1 MKMKMTTQTRCAR
14 AIGVLAAAAM
24 AAACGG
30 GGGGDNA
37 GGNGG
42 GGSGGNSAA
51 QLTGRGPIT
60 LAQGK
65 DTSGNVQN
73 QVNTWNSQHPNE
85 PVRLVELPED
95 ADAQRQQMVQN
106 AQTKSSA
113 YGVLNLDV
121 VWTAEFAANRWITEL
136 PRAQFDLS
144 KFLPPAI
151 KTGEYRDRLYAAP
164 WKTDAGLLYYRTDLL
179 KKAGITDPPK
189 TWAELTADCAKIK
202 GVGCYAGQFDK
213 YEGLT
218 VNFSEA
224 VDSAGGTVVND
235 QGKPNVNT
243 PQAKQGLDF
252 LVQGFQ
258 NGLIP
263 KEAITYKEEDARRAF
278 EKGNLVFLRQWPYQW
293 ALSNKKGSSKV
304 AGKFDVAPL
313 PGLSGP
319 GAPTLGGHNLAIS
332 AFTKNKATALD
343 FIKFLTSED
352 RERANL
358 LATSEAP
365 TLASLYDDAD
375 LQKKFPYL
383 PTLKASLLN
392 AKPRPDAVRYGDVT
406 AAIQEAAYSALTGKM
421 TSDQALSGLQTKL
434 GQLTQG

>member
-1 MKMKMTTQTRCAR
+1 MTSTRMKTRCAR
-14 AIGVLAAAAM
+14 ALGALAAAALV
-24 AAACGG
+24 AACGG
-30 GGGGDNA
+30 GGGTN
-37 GGNGG
+37 GGGTSG
-42 GGSGGNSAA
+42 GGSGNAPA

-60 LAQGK
+60 LVQNK

-73 QVNTWNSQHPNE
+73 QINAWNKLHPSE
-85 PVRLVELPED
+85 PVRLIELPED

-113 YGVLNLDV
+113 YTVLGLDV
-121 VWTAEFAANRWITEL
+121 VWTAEFAANRWIAEL

-164 WKTDAGLLYYRTDLL
+164 WKTDAGLLYYRKDLL
-179 KKAGITDPPK
+179 KKAGIDTPPK
-189 TWAELTADCAKIK
+189 TWNELKADCAKVK

-218 VNFSEA
+218 CNFSEA

-258 NGLIP
+258 SGLIP
-263 KEAITYKEEDARRAF
+263 KEAITYKEEEARRAF
-278 EKGNLVFLRQWPYQW
+278 ETGGLLFLRQWPYQW

-304 AGKFDVAPL
+304 VGKFDVAPL
-313 PGLSGP
+313 PGLNGP

-332 AFTKNKATALD
+332 AFAKNKATALD
-343 FIKFLTSED
+343 FIKFLTSEEQ
-352 RERANL
+352 ERANL

-365 TLASLYDDAD
+365 TRAALYEDAE

-383 PTLKASLLN
+383 PTLKSSLLN

-406 AAIQEAAYSALTGKM
+406 AAIQEAAYAALTGKM
-421 TSDQALSGLQTKL
+421 TSDQALSGLQDKL

>member
-1 MKMKMTTQTRCAR
+1 MTSMKAWCAR
-14 AIGVLAAAAM
+14 ALGAFATAAVV
-24 AAACGG
+24 AACGG
-30 GGGGDNA
+30 GGGGADS
-37 GGNGG
+37 GGTSG
-42 GGSGGNSAA
+42 GGSGDAAA
-51 QLTGRGPIT
+51 QLDGRGPIT
-60 LAQGK
+60 LVQNK

-73 QVNTWNSQHPNE
+73 QIDAWNKQHPNE
-85 PVRLVELPED
+85 PARLVELPED

-113 YGVLNLDV
+113 YTVLGLDV
-121 VWTAEFAANRWITEL
+121 VWTSEFAANRWISEL
-136 PRAQFDLS
+136 PRAQFGAS
-144 KFLPPAI
+144 QFLAPAI
-151 KTGEYRDRLYAAP
+151 KTGEYRGRLYAAP

-179 KKAGITDPPK
+179 KKAGIKAPPK
-189 TWAELTADCAKIK
+189 TWDELKADCAKIK

-218 VNFSEA
+218 VNFSEV

-243 PQAKQGLDF
+243 AQAKQGLDF
-252 LVQGFQ
+252 LVRGFQ
-258 NGLIP
+258 GGLIP

-332 AFTKNKATALD
+332 AFAKNKATALD
-343 FIKFLTSED
+343 FIKFLTSEEQ
-352 RERANL
+352 ERANL

-365 TLASLYDDAD
+365 TQASLYEDSD

-406 AAIQEAAYSALTGKM
+406 AAIQEAAYAALTGKM
-421 TSDQALSGLQTKL
+421 TSDQALSGLQDKL